1 MTTRLTPVML
11 QKIKC
16 NKWIQDEELQ
26 LQMGLN
32 ETQET
37 YQVFEVVMLNLAA
50 DMCKSWKQIYKANP
64 RNKETFIQL
73 CVAAILIDKWLKNR
87 FDINESVR
95 LRLLG
100 SRLAGIVIQYK
111 SYIRDNQ

>member
-1 MTTRLTPVML
+1 MTMRLTPVML

-16 NKWIQDEELQ
+16 SKWIQDERLQ
-26 LQMGLN
+26 YEIGLN
-32 ETQET
+32 ETNET
-37 YQVFEVVMLNLAA
+37 HEIFEVVMLNLAA

-73 CVAAILIDKWLKNR
+73 CVTAILIDKWLLKR